1 MKTLGFLLA
10 FAIAIWSLS
19 AGWAAW
25 RATRALPTTA
35 GMVWTAIYAAL
46 FVAAFLYLGFWLYA
60 ADRAAG
66 RVRRRIGLYERFLR
80 EK

>member
-1 MKTLGFLLA
+1 MKLIAYLAA

-19 AGWAAW
+19 RGWASLRRTWVAPD
-25 RATRALPTTA
+25 AA
-35 GMVWTAIYAAL
+35 GMIVTLAYAAVFL
-46 FVAAFLYLGFWLYA
+46 GAFLYLGFLSYA

-80 EK
+80 T

>member
-1 MKTLGFLLA
+1 MKTLRFLLA

-19 AGWAAW
+19 AGWSALRSTW
-25 RATRALPTTA
+25 ALPTAT
-35 GMVWTAIYAAL
+35 GLGWTAFYTLL
-46 FVAAFLYLGFWLYA
+46 FLGAFLYLGFWLYA
-60 ADRAAG
+60 ADRAGG